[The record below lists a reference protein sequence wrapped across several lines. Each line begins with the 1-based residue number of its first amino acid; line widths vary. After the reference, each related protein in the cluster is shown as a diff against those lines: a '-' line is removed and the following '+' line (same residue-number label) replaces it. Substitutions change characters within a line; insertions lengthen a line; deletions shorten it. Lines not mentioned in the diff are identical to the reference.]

1 MRFTVVINFLI
12 IGFACISIA
21 AFTATK
27 DDHKKKEYVQIQS
40 EPDSGN

>member
-1 MRFTVVINFLI
+1 MAVIDLVI

-27 DDHKKKEYVQIQS
+27 DNHKVNNDIQIQR
-40 EPDSGN
+40 ETDTGN

>member
-1 MRFTVVINFLI
+1 MVVIDLFI

-27 DDHKKKEYVQIQS
+27 DNQKKKENVQIQR
-40 EPDSGN
+40 ETDTGN